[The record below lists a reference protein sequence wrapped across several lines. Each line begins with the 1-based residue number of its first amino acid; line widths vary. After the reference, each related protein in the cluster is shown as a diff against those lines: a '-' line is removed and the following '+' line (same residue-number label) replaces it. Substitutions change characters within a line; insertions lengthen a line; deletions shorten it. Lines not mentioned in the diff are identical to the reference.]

1 MAKISLGPAAVGA
14 AVVLVVGVIAVGS
27 VALANPN
34 DCELDYQPGKA
45 SSLVTTQPSAEG
57 GVTASFPTPLKTT
70 GRELSVIIPGEGTPA
85 EVGGSLDFDVTAFL
99 GSTGEFITATS
110 YQPRNPSR
118 RVIDPESDDFI
129 SSTLACA
136 RPGSTLVAT
145 TTIEDLF
152 GPIPEDDTVQNDS
165 TVVVVIDVRNTYA
178 SKATGAARLPQSGLP
193 TVVTSPNGTHGVSF
207 PNAPAP
213 TELRVSV
220 LKQGFG
226 QAIKEGDF
234 VTTHFT
240 GLTWNTQQV
249 FITSFTGGT
258 PLSLVA
264 TDSTTAADGVG
275 VIPGIAQAL
284 IGQAVGSQVLVSIPP
299 QLGYPEGQAPS
310 GVPDNATL
318 VYVFDVL
325 GTQN

>member
-1 MAKISLGPAAVGA
+1 MAKFSLAPTALGA
-14 AVVLVVGVIAVGS
+14 AVVLVVGVVAVGS
-27 VALANPN
+27 VALANPG

-57 GVTASFPTPLKTT
+57 GVTASFPTPLRTT
-70 GRELSVIIPGEGTPA
+70 GRELSVIVPGEGAPA
-85 EVGGSLDFDVTAFL
+85 KVGGSLDFDLSAFL
-99 GSTGEFITATS
+99 GSTGEFIFATS

-118 RVIDPESDDFI
+118 RVLDRESDDFI

-152 GPIPEDDTVQNDS
+152 GPIPGDDLVTNDS

-178 SKATGAARLPQSGLP
+178 SKATGSARLPQSGMP
-193 TVVTSPNGTHGVSF
+193 TVVTSPDGVHGVSF

-213 TELRVSV
+213 TDLRVSV

-226 QAIKEGDF
+226 QAIEEGDF

-249 FITSFTGGT
+249 FVTSFTGGA

-264 TDSTTAADGVG
+264 IDSSATADGVG

-284 IGQAVGSQVLVSIPP
+284 IGQTIGSQVLVSVPP
-299 QLGYPEGQAPS
+299 HLGYPAGQAPS

-318 VYVFDVL
+318 VYVFDIL